1 MLQSMQKKVM
11 AEGAKEKDLYEKFM
25 CYCKTSGNDLSTSI
39 AAAEKKIG
47 ELGTDIPEAEAKK
60 AALEEEVKQAQAD
73 RESAKKAMAEATSIR
88 EKEATAFSVSSTDL
102 KTNIAAI
109 KKAVAALEKGMA
121 GSFLQ
126 TQGAQVL
133 KRLVSNTDMME
144 EDRQEVMAFL
154 SQGAGYAPAGG
165 QVTGILKTMGDEM
178 EASLKAET
186 DAETKAIKE
195 YEELMAAKKSRGCS
209 PHKSN

>member
-1 MLQSMQKKVM
+1 LFRITVVVQPITAMKLFVFGMILPVLHATEHRTNPIRKVVTMLQSMQKKVM

-133 KRLVSNTDMME
+133 KRLVSNT
-144 EDRQEVMAFL
+144 
-154 SQGAGYAPAGG
+154 
-165 QVTGILKTMGDEM
+165 I
-178 EASLKAET
+178 
-186 DAETKAIKE
+186 
-195 YEELMAAKKSRGCS
+195 
-209 PHKSN
+209 